1 MGYLGKGPLRFTAGL
16 PGRDTSGF
24 LPPRS
29 PEVSGKTGSTNH
41 RARAG
46 WTGRREGGKEPS
58 GEAGRGAKHLPPR
71 PLTATTNRAGL
82 PRALSTVTF
91 P

>member
-46 WTGRREGGKEPS
+46 WTGRREEGREGTLWGGRERCQAS
-58 GEAGRGAKHLPPR
+58 PPK
-71 PLTATTNRAGL
+71 TTHGYNQ
-82 PRALSTVTF
+82 
-91 P
+91 